1 MDSDGVT
8 REAREG
14 EDDRVLPF
22 AVEALD
28 VRGRAVRL
36 GPAIDTIITRHGYPD
51 AVARLLGEAAA
62 LTVLLGASLKFEG
75 RLQLQT
81 KSDGPVERVVVD
93 FEAPDRIRAT
103 ASFDAARVAA
113 LGQPKPGAL
122 LGHGHLALT
131 IDQGPQFNRYQGVVA
146 LEGEGL
152 EEAAHQYFRQSEQI
166 PTRVRLAVAE
176 QFEDGRHAWRAGGLL
191 VQFLPDS
198 PERVRQADLPPGDRP
213 HGAGVSAAEAEAP
226 AEDDA
231 WTEARSL
238 VETVED
244 HELVDPAVSSER
256 LLYRLFHERG
266 VRVFAAEPVREACR
280 CSEARVLEMI
290 RRFSDDDRRHMVG
303 DDGRIRITC
312 EFCSRKYDL
321 DPAEVEASLA
331 AQDAESPA
339 QSP

>member
-1 MDSDGVT
+1 MDSNGQANEV
-8 REAREG
+8 REG

-36 GPAIDTIITRHGYPD
+36 GPAIDTIIARHGYPD
-51 AVARLLGEAAA
+51 PVARLLGEAAA

-93 FEAPDRIRAT
+93 FEAPDRVRAT
-103 ASFDAARVAA
+103 AAFDAERVAA
-113 LGQPKPGAL
+113 LATPKPGEL

-131 IDQGPQFNRYQGVVA
+131 IDQGPNFNRYQGVVA
-146 LEGEGL
+146 LEGGGL

-176 QFEDGRHAWRAGGLL
+176 QFEGGRHAWRAGGLL

-198 PERVRQADLPPGDRP
+198 PERVRQADLPPGDAP
-213 HGAGVSAAEAEAP
+213 EGVAEVSAP
-226 AEDDA
+226 GEDDA

-238 VETVED
+238 VETIED

-266 VRVFAAEPVREACR
+266 VRVFEGEPVREACR
-280 CSEARVLEMI
+280 CSEARVMDMI
-290 RRFSDDDRRHMVG
+290 RRFSADDRRHMVG

-321 DPAEVEASLA
+321 DPAEVEAAVA
-331 AQDAESPA
+331 AEEP